1 MLLKLRRV
9 RFELRIGE
17 VVSGEFAIRWLSV
30 SETTHGNAAAKRIDQ
45 AKQEQGVLHRYV
57 ALAWHRRASG
67 ARERRCNSPG
77 RLGAVRKLNLSTRT
91 SASS

>member
-45 AKQEQGVLHRYV
+45 AKQEQGGFAPVRCAGV
-57 ALAWHRRASG
+57 APSSERCT
-67 ARERRCNSPG
+67 RET
-77 RLGAVRKLNLSTRT
+77 L
-91 SASS
+91 

>member
-30 SETTHGNAAAKRIDQ
+30 SETTHGNGAAKRIDQ

-57 ALAWHRRASG
+57 ALAIYSEFPGPPNHQLDRDRRLDAI
-67 ARERRCNSPG
+67 
-77 RLGAVRKLNLSTRT
+77 L
-91 SASS
+91 